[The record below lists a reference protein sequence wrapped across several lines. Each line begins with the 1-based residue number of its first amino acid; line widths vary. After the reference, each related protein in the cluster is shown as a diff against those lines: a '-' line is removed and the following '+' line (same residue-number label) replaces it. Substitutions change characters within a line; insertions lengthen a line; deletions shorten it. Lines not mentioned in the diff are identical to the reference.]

1 VRELREPA
9 FGPPAVLA
17 FPAGKSPFRQKGNGY
32 LGDMRF
38 FDGVVPGGS
47 SAVLA
52 AIPDPVARAFLGQRF
67 RASEWY
73 DALPGGMLEATA
85 ARLRGLPF
93 EQHRRQT
100 GAWHAARAIGGIYAA
115 LFKLVSS
122 ESVALWAPRI
132 SSMYFEFGK
141 AETRAAGHSAV
152 DGWWRGLPCELAQ
165 SVAYGSAG
173 FCTEALRRTGALEP
187 VVTLHEVETDGTQ
200 YGRELVRVRL
210 RMRWR

>member
-1 VRELREPA
+1 MV
-9 FGPPAVLA
+9 
-17 FPAGKSPFRQKGNGY
+17 
-32 LGDMRF
+32 F
-38 FDGVVPGGS
+38 FDEVVPGGA

-52 AIPDPVARAFLGQRF
+52 GVPDPAARAFLSQRF

-73 DALPGGMLEATA
+73 DAFPGVMLEATA

-100 GAWHAARAIGGIYAA
+100 GTWHAARATRGVYSA

-141 AETRAAGHSAV
+141 AETRVVGPSAV

-165 SVAYGSAG
+165 SVAYASAG
-173 FCTEALRRTGALEP
+173 FCTEALRRTGAHDP
-187 VVTLHEVETDGTQ
+187 VVTLHEVEADGMSH
-200 YGRELVRVRL
+200 GREVVRVRL